1 MADPKAPSTP
11 GGRSLD
17 LCAVGLGQGGGNLA
31 AEWRRRG
38 YRALVVNTAQSDMR
52 GLARS
57 ASAGLDVPERHQLY
71 IGVDGAEGAG
81 RDPALGRQSVEAHAD
96 EIRDAAARHLE
107 GADAIVLMAGLG
119 GGTGSAVDALVR
131 ALRPLEIPLLTLT
144 TLPGDAESGIAK
156 VNAVKS
162 VNAVVEA
169 ELDGRIFVDNAR
181 LSDAFAGVDV
191 LGWYPKVNARIL
203 QPLDDLNRL
212 NARTDLFSI
221 KSFDGEDLRKVLLSG
236 GVLQAM
242 VAPTKDGGLEAKDLV
257 DAVVKC
263 VDGGEL
269 FASGLTLEQT
279 AYLALVVAGPEK
291 ALKATSMQAFDDA
304 ARELKRRTQGGA
316 VYEGVYVGPDD
327 EPLRAY
333 VLASS
338 LALPRRVQTL
348 LHEAQR
354 EGGALAE
361 KIRSEI
367 PTIATDPIDQLELF
381 RAPARRRRATTE
393 PPRPARPP
401 PRPVE
406 VQVARDVRS
415 VAQESTILVDDELMA
430 AKVGGSGVPVGRTP
444 SVVRQPD
451 PDLVPRIGTGRWD
464 EQKEDREQT
473 ATAVVDENGAARLAE
488 RLDDAFARRP
498 SQVVA
503 GPHVH
508 PPIGSDEGD
517 EPVTAPT
524 KPGLSPVD
532 ALKQVPDRPATRAT
546 PLERTEVG
554 PPGQSEADQVLHS
567 LGGATSVAELQNVYE
582 DLIDRFRQAP
592 DRRGRERVARRLIDD
607 SRSEDVEVR
616 ALAVWAMVKLQEPGF
631 RRALAK
637 AANDPNPEISKLA
650 LTGLERIGALNE
662 PV

>member
-1 MADPKAPSTP
+1 MVTAANPD
-11 GGRSLD
+11 RSLD
-17 LCAVGLGQGGGNLA
+17 LCAIGLGQAGGNLA

-38 YRALVVNTAQSDMR
+38 YRALVLNTAQSDLR
-52 GLARS
+52 GLARGS
-57 ASAGLDVPERHQLY
+57 AAGLEIPERHQLY
-71 IGVDGAEGAG
+71 IGLDGAEGAG
-81 RDPALGRQSVEAHAD
+81 RDPALGRAAIEQHAED
-96 EIRDAAARHLE
+96 IRAAAARHLE

-131 ALRPLEIPLLTLT
+131 ALRPLDVPLLTLT

-169 ELDGRIFVDNAR
+169 DLDGRVFVDNAR
-181 LSDAFAGVDV
+181 LAEAFPGLDAVGY
-191 LGWYPKVNARIL
+191 YPKVNARVL

-212 NARTDLFSI
+212 NARDDLSSI
-221 KSFDGEDLRKVLLSG
+221 KSFDGEDLRKLLLSG
-236 GVLQAM
+236 GVLQAL
-242 VAPTKDGGLEAKDLV
+242 VAKMPERASAGVTADDLV

-263 VDGGEL
+263 VDGGDL

-279 AYLALVVAGPEK
+279 AYLALVVTGPEK
-291 ALKATSMQAFDDA
+291 ALKATAMAAFDEA
-304 ARELKRRTQGGA
+304 ARTLKKRTGGGA
-316 VYEGVYVGPDD
+316 VYEGIYVGPDD
-327 EPLRAY
+327 QPLRAY

-338 LALPRRVQTL
+338 LALPRRVQSL
-348 LHEAQR
+348 LQEAHK

-361 KIRSEI
+361 KIRSQI

-381 RAPARRRRATTE
+381 RAPSPRRRGTTQ
-393 PPRPARPP
+393 PPTSTSTQGRPKPRPIDVQIAADQPP
-401 PRPVE
+401 PP
-406 VQVARDVRS
+406 
-415 VAQESTILVDDELMA
+415 ESTILVDEDA
-430 AKVGGSGVPVGRTP
+430 VAPSGVPVARTP

-451 PDLVPRIGTGRWD
+451 PDLVPRIGTGRWGEASD
-464 EQKEDREQT
+464 EKEYT
-473 ATAVVDENGAARLAE
+473 ATAVVDEAGAARMADALAHKPSGM
-488 RLDDAFARRP
+488 FA
-498 SQVVA
+498 SAVA

-508 PPIGSDEGD
+508 PPIDSDDDDGPEGH
-517 EPVTAPT
+517 TGPT
-524 KPGLSPVD
+524 KPGLSP
-532 ALKQVPDRPATRAT
+532 ADRPPTRAA

-554 PPGQSEADQVLHS
+554 TPGHSEADQVLRS
-567 LGGATSVAELQNVYE
+567 LGGGLTSVAELQGVYE

-616 ALAVWAMVKLQEPGF
+616 ALAVWAMVKLGEPGF

-637 AANDPNPEISKLA
+637 AANDGNPEISKLA

-662 PV
+662 PAT